1 MHLLACFMLPV
12 YQAFLFFRDIFS
24 CSYYD
29 LVPIY
34 WLLALFFYP
43 SSHRLAYDSKTGKL
57 TEQMCVLL
65 QIVK

>member
-24 CSYYD
+24 CFYYD

-57 TEQMCVLL
+57 TENKCVCFY
-65 QIVK
+65 K